1 MSNNTIEMGILSKLK
16 EMFIG
21 SSVDYKEL
29 IENGAIVIDVRTPQ
43 EFKQGSIKGSKNF
56 PLQTLSKNISKLKD
70 KEVILVCRSGAR
82 ASQAKSMLTKSGIVA
97 HNAGA
102 WQNLT

>member
-1 MSNNTIEMGILSKLK
+1 MGILTKLK

-21 SSVDYKEL
+21 NSVDYKDL
-29 IENGAIVIDVRTPQ
+29 ISKGAIIVDVRTPQ
-43 EFKQGSIKGSKNF
+43 EFKQGNVKGSKNY
-56 PLQTLSKNISKLKD
+56 PLQTLSNNIDKLKS

-97 HNAGA
+97 HNAGS
-102 WQNLT
+102 WQNLN